1 MKFNYP
7 YLKDKTFLKEL
18 DLSILKELFIKINV
32 LDWNERPIAAI
43 EGRSTGGTINL
54 DGKSSVRRT
63 ASVNMIA
70 DDTINDITNTKN
82 LISINKKV
90 AIELGL
96 LNTTFEYSDYP
107 IVWFPQG
114 TFVVNQA
121 SISKNNSGLNISMS
135 LKDKMC
141 LLNGDCGG
149 TFSAT
154 VEFHLMDSVDRITG
168 ETIQERPTIYTI
180 IQRVVHEFG
189 GESLDK
195 IIINDIDN
203 RVKKVMKWVGDT
215 PVYLNESKTE
225 NNLSVG
231 RLFLTPSSASTLYE
245 YGQDLGYT
253 YSDFY
258 YPSDLIANAGESVVS
273 VLDKIKNA
281 LGNFEYFYDLEGNF
295 VFQEIKN
302 YLNTSYPTTIEE
314 LAQSGYEVDLTNG
327 KSVYQ
332 FTDSQLVTSYS
343 NQPQYSAIKNDF
355 VIWGVR
361 KGVTGAEIP
370 IRYHLAIDQKPQ
382 IGKTY
387 TVYIDRNIEGMEGLT
402 VARWIITVDNFSSIS
417 SPIAGTV
424 YGIQDANHNFISCQL
439 YDKGTFTPVSL
450 TNVKNITVE
459 DWRTELYLSG
469 VQAIAEQRVA
479 NYYYA
484 ELAAEWP
491 KLYDIVKGEFY
502 NKSFSEID
510 FFLDFIDT
518 GSAYQEFNIQA
529 IGRRTKTI
537 NDKTINC
544 ITAPAIP
551 NYILIKT
558 GQADTAKLREE
569 ATTNGDNYIQV
580 NPTLY
585 NSIVASESTNAA
597 YDNIKM
603 MLHEYTSYNES
614 VSVVTMPIY
623 YLEPNTRITIEDHD
637 TGIHGDYMINS
648 FSIPLTYNGTMTL
661 QCKKAIE
668 RI

>member
-70 DDTINDITNTKN
+70 DDTINDITSTKN

-149 TFSAT
+149 TFAAT
-154 VEFHLMDSVDRITG
+154 VEFHLMDSIDRVTG

-189 GESLDK
+189 GESLDR

-203 RVKKVMKWVGDT
+203 RIKKVMKWVGDT

-225 NNLSVG
+225 DNLSIG

-245 YGQDLGYT
+245 YGQDLGYI

-295 VFQEIKN
+295 IFQEIKN

-343 NQPQYSAIKNDF
+343 NQPQYNAIKNDF

-402 VARWIITVDNFSSIS
+402 VARWIIAVDNFASIS
-417 SPIAGTV
+417 SPVAGTV
-424 YGIQDANHNFISCQL
+424 YGIQDEKGNFISCQL
-439 YDKGTFTPVSL
+439 YDKGTFTPVSS
-450 TNVKNITVE
+450 TNVKNIEVK

-469 VQAIAEQRVA
+469 VQAIAEQRAA

-484 ELAAEWP
+484 ELATEWP
-491 KLYDIVKGEFY
+491 KLYDIVKGAFY
-502 NKSFSEID
+502 KKSFSEID

-551 NYILIKT
+551 DYILIKT
-558 GQADTAKLREE
+558 GQADTAQLREE
-569 ATTNGDNYIQV
+569 AQSNGDNYIQV

-585 NSIVASESTNAA
+585 DSIVASESTNAA

-614 VSVVTMPIY
+614 VSIVTMPIY

>member
-107 IVWFPQG
+107 IIWFPQG

-149 TFSAT
+149 TFAAT
-154 VEFHLMDSVDRITG
+154 VEFHLMDSVDRLTG
-168 ETIQERPTIYTI
+168 EVIQERPTIYTI

-189 GESLDK
+189 GESLDR

-203 RVKKVMKWVGDT
+203 RIKKVMKWVGDT

-225 NNLSVG
+225 DNLSVG
-231 RLFLTPSSASTLYE
+231 RLFLTPSSASILYE
-245 YGQDLGYT
+245 YGQDLGYI

-327 KSVYQ
+327 KSIYQ

-402 VARWIITVDNFSSIS
+402 VARWIVTVDNFSSIS
-417 SPIAGTV
+417 SPVAGTV
-424 YGIQDANHNFISCQL
+424 YGIEDGQGNFISCQL
-439 YDKGTFTPVSL
+439 YDKGIFTSVSL
-450 TNVKNITVE
+450 TNVKKIEVG

-469 VQAIAEQRVA
+469 VQAIAEQRAA

-484 ELAAEWP
+484 ELATEWP

-558 GQADTAKLREE
+558 GQADTAELRRE
-569 ATTNGDNYIQV
+569 ATANGDNYIQV

-585 NSIVASESTNAA
+585 DSIVASESTNAA

-614 VSVVTMPIY
+614 VSIVTMPIY

>member
-7 YLKDKTFLKEL
+7 YLKDKAFLKEL

-107 IVWFPQG
+107 IIWFPQG
-114 TFVVNQA
+114 TFIVNQA

-149 TFSAT
+149 TFAAT

-168 ETIQERPTIYTI
+168 EIIQARPTIYTI

-189 GESLDK
+189 GESLDR

-203 RVKKVMKWVGDT
+203 RIKKVMKWVGDT

-225 NNLSVG
+225 DNLSVG
-231 RLFLTPSSASTLYE
+231 RLFLTPSSANTLYE

-273 VLDKIKNA
+273 VLDKIKNT

-314 LAQSGYEVDLTNG
+314 LARSGYEVDLTNG

-382 IGKTY
+382 TGKTY

-424 YGIQDANHNFISCQL
+424 YGIQDENHNFISCQL

-450 TNVKNITVE
+450 TNVKNITVK

-469 VQAIAEQRVA
+469 VQAIAEQRTA

-491 KLYDIVKGEFY
+491 KLYDIVKGAFY

-518 GSAYQEFNIQA
+518 GSTYQEFNIQA

-551 NYILIKT
+551 DYILIKT
-558 GQADTAKLREE
+558 GQADTAQLREE
-569 ATTNGDNYIQV
+569 AQSNGDNYIQV

-585 NSIVASESTNAA
+585 DSIVASESTNAA

-603 MLHEYTSYNES
+603 MLHEYTGYNES
-614 VSVVTMPIY
+614 VSIVTMPIY